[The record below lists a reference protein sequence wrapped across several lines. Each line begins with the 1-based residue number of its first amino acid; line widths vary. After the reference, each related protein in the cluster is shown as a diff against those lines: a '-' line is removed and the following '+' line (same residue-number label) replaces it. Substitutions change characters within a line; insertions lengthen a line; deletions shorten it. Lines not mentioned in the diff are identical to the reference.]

1 IRAVHRA
8 FGGWRRTSLEERA
21 QLLRASATVLRERA
35 SELAILMA
43 DEMGKP
49 VTAGRGEI
57 EKCAWVCEHYADHGA
72 EYLAREEVPTDD
84 RRSFVTFEPLGVV
97 LAVMPWNF
105 PFWQAFRFAAPALMA
120 GNTIV
125 LKHASNVPG

>member
-1 IRAVHRA
+1 DGSRMAIRTINPATGQPGREYETLDGRRVGQAIRAVHRA

-84 RRSFVTFEPLGVV
+84 RRSFV
-97 LAVMPWNF
+97 
-105 PFWQAFRFAAPALMA
+105 
-120 GNTIV
+120 
-125 LKHASNVPG
+125 